1 MRTQL
6 NVMDKVILPRK
17 GSAVDVVSGLKD
29 RKGGEL
35 LLSLAYNARVKE
47 KIGTLPV
54 LPAITRP
61 VQIVEPPN
69 VVRIQPFYHNNAIE
83 DSVDEDWCIKAWQV
97 LSFSSKITLA
107 DVQQRFSGGDLSF
120 NSQVRYTAI
129 RLLHRLPMFLKN
141 RIPKKRSDLMPG
153 CHWVWDSLRDKI
165 FKLAALMILS
175 KHILDGEALVFRG
188 NTECLLTSKDNFVM
202 ADTDDQWKNQQGAY
216 VACDPCRGVFIR
228 SGTAEVGLVK
238 RWREH
243 INASKRSTPG
253 DKNSVLYSSY
263 CHPNTAEVNKP
274 PFKSRKGNF
283 L

>member
-1 MRTQL
+1 
-6 NVMDKVILPRK
+6 
-17 GSAVDVVSGLKD
+17 
-29 RKGGEL
+29 
-35 LLSLAYNARVKE
+35 
-47 KIGTLPV
+47 
-54 LPAITRP
+54 
-61 VQIVEPPN
+61 
-69 VVRIQPFYHNNAIE
+69 
-83 DSVDEDWCIKAWQV
+83 
-97 LSFSSKITLA
+97 
-107 DVQQRFSGGDLSF
+107 
-120 NSQVRYTAI
+120 
-129 RLLHRLPMFLKN
+129 
-141 RIPKKRSDLMPG
+141 MPG

-175 KHILDGEALVFRG
+175 KHILEGEALVFRG

-283 L
+283 LQLDQMVAVGFNRDKAKCVVSLFNWSDSENKQLNKLTIPAIRNTLENRQYKHVCYLIESVYALAIAPTENLSSNPGCEWQLKYYGEK